1 VSLASAGCLL
11 WLQRLQPGLAAIAVA
26 ALGYQAWLVLRLPAR
41 RRTARMLAILCASV
55 GGSTLVALAWIWTS
69 LRYR

>member
-11 WLQRLQPGLAAIAVA
+11 WLQRLQPGLVATAVI
-26 ALGYQAWLVLRLPAR
+26 ALGYQAWLVLRLPPH
-41 RRTARMLAILCASV
+41 RRTVGVLAVLWGSL
-55 GGSTLVALAWIWTS
+55 GGSSLVALAWLWTS

>member
-1 VSLASAGCLL
+1 VSLASTGCLV

-41 RRTARMLAILCASV
+41 RRTLRVLAILWVSV
-55 GGSTLVALAWIWTS
+55 GGSTLMALAWLWTS